1 MISEE
6 LKQAAHQYSESN
18 EPLYSPGHRY
28 HWDDDALFGQQ
39 IETTFI
45 AGAEWMAKKFSK
57 LYAEKFLSMQV
68 QEPIPESIQK
78 VIDDHFWE
86 ML

>member
-6 LKQAAHQYSESN
+6 LKQAAEKYRRDIHNSQSDV
-18 EPLYSPGHRY
+18 
-28 HWDDDALFGQQ
+28 DDEGYMYQGVPRDA
-39 IETTFI
+39 FI
-45 AGAEWMAKKFSK
+45 AGAEWMAMRFSK

-78 VIDDHFWE
+78 VINDHFWK

>member
-6 LKQAAHQYSESN
+6 LKQAAQEYTEKGSRCQDEM
-18 EPLYSPGHRY
+18 
-28 HWDDDALFGQQ
+28 DA
-39 IETTFI
+39 FI
-45 AGAEWMAKKFSK
+45 AGAEWMARRFSK

-68 QEPIPESIQK
+68 QEPIPEPLQK